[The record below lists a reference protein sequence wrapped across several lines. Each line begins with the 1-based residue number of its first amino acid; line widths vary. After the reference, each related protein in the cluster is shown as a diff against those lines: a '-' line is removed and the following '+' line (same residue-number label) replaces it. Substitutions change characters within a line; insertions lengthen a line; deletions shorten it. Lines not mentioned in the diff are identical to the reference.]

1 MSQRNWQTIILL
13 VAACTAGLAQASA
26 PVTPDPELH
35 AQLRTAINAN
45 DSFAD
50 RFDAEVWLSDM
61 SNRLKRKVPN
71 ESARL
76 QLLKMVHYEAKRS
89 ELHPE
94 LVLAVIDV
102 ESNFD
107 RWAISSA
114 GAQGLMQVMPMWL
127 KEIGRAEDNLFDP
140 LTNLRMGC
148 TILRYYLDKERG
160 DLVRGLARYNG
171 SLGKRWYSDRVLRAL
186 RTRWYRQ

>member
-1 MSQRNWQTIILL
+1 
-13 VAACTAGLAQASA
+13 
-26 PVTPDPELH
+26 
-35 AQLRTAINAN
+35 
-45 DSFAD
+45 
-50 RFDAEVWLSDM
+50 
-61 SNRLKRKVPN
+61 
-71 ESARL
+71 
-76 QLLKMVHYEAKRS
+76 
-89 ELHPE
+89 
-94 LVLAVIDV
+94 
-102 ESNFD
+102 
-107 RWAISSA
+107 
-114 GAQGLMQVMPMWL
+114 MQVMPMWL